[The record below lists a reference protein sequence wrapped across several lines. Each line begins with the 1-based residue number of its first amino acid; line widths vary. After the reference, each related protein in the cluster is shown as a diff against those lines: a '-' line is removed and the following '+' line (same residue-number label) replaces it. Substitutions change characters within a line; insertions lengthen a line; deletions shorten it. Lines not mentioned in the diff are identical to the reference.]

1 MDLMKQKSFCK
12 AKGFIKSI
20 KQQPRE
26 WKKILTNYASD
37 KRTVSEG
44 QNGSLEKKI

>member
-1 MDLMKQKSFCK
+1 MDLMKLKSFCE
-12 AKGFIKSI
+12 AKDTIKRI

-26 WKKILTNYASD
+26 WNKILTNYASD
-37 KRTVSEG
+37 KRTLSEG